1 MPVAVAM
8 PKLGMTME
16 EGMVVEWRAAI
27 GEPVI
32 EGEVVVVIETDK
44 AASDL
49 EAPASGVLRHV
60 YVGPDE
66 TVTCG
71 TLLAA
76 ITADADEEFDADAFL
91 AAYAP
96 PVGFESRPLD
106 AGVAAPSVARPP
118 VAAPAGPARLARGR
132 VPVTPAAR
140 ALARRL
146 GIDTTGV
153 PGSGPGGRVVRADV
167 AAWAERRAR
176 LRTVADGV
184 ALDVPTA
191 GEGDPIVV
199 LPGFGSDVSVF
210 AQQVA
215 ALAARHCV
223 LGVNP
228 RGVAGS
234 DAPADE
240 RYGVDQAAR
249 DVAALIDAPA
259 HVVGA
264 SLGAAVA
271 IELAIAAPDKVRSLT
286 LVTPFVVADA
296 RLVAVC
302 ESWAQLAGEVPAT
315 SLASFL
321 MPWMF
326 SPDVLADERARR
338 RIQRGLATT
347 LARVPAAT
355 LARSLAGLAA
365 WSGTRAADLGR
376 IAVPTLVVVAGG
388 DLLTRDSAS
397 IASAIPGARC
407 VAVAGAGHAVTIEA
421 PDAVRDAITAHLA
434 IVQKGHH
441 R

>member
-1 MPVAVAM
+1 MPIAVAM

-27 GEPVI
+27 GDPVTA
-32 EGEVVVVIETDK
+32 GEVVVVIETDK
-44 AASDL
+44 AANDL

-60 YVGPDE
+60 YVAVDE
-66 TVTCG
+66 TVPCG

-76 ITADADEEFDADAFL
+76 ITDEADEEFDADAFR
-91 AAYAP
+91 AAYTP

-106 AGVAAPSVARPP
+106 AGAAAPSVARSQV
-118 VAAPAGPARLARGR
+118 VAPEAARLTRGA

-146 GIDTTGV
+146 GIGTSGI

-176 LRTVADGV
+176 LRPVAEGV
-184 ALDVPTA
+184 ALDVPTEGA
-191 GEGDPIVV
+191 GDPVV
-199 LPGFGSDVSVF
+199 LLPGFGSDVSVF
-210 AQQVA
+210 AQQTA
-215 ALAARHCV
+215 ALTARHRV

-234 DAPADE
+234 DAPADAS
-240 RYGVDQAAR
+240 YGVDQAAR

-259 HVVGA
+259 HVDGA
-264 SLGAAVA
+264 SLGASVA
-271 IELAIAAPDKVRSLT
+271 IELALIAPDKVRSLT
-286 LVTPFVVADA
+286 LVTPFLEADA
-296 RLVAVC
+296 RLHAVC
-302 ESWAQLAGEVPAT
+302 ESWARLASEVPST
-315 SLASFL
+315 SLASVL

-326 SPDVLADERARR
+326 SPDVLADDHVRR
-338 RIQRGLATT
+338 RIQRGLAAT

-355 LARSLAGLAA
+355 LERTLAGLAA
-365 WSGTRAADLGR
+365 WSGSREGDLGR
-376 IAVPTLVVVAGG
+376 IAAPTLVVVAGG

-397 IASAIPGARC
+397 VASAIPGARC
-407 VAVAGAGHAVTIEA
+407 VEIAGAGHAVTIEA
-421 PDAVRDAITAHLA
+421 PGAVSDAIASHVAL
-434 IVQKGHH
+434 VEKGPH

>member
-118 VAAPAGPARLARGR
+118 ARLARGR

-184 ALDVPTA
+184 ALDVPTEGA
-191 GEGDPIVV
+191 GDPIVV

-215 ALAARHCV
+215 VLAARHSV

-240 RYGVDQAAR
+240 CYGVDQAAR

-264 SLGAAVA
+264 SLGAAIA
-271 IELAIAAPDKVRSLT
+271 IELALAAPHKVRSLT

-326 SPDVLADERARR
+326 SPEVLADERARR

-376 IAVPTLVVVAGG
+376 IAASTLVVVAGG

-407 VAVAGAGHAVTIEA
+407 VEVAGAGHAVTVEA
-421 PDAVRDAITAHLA
+421 PAVVGDAIASHVAL
-434 IVQKGHH
+434 VEKGSH